1 MLPHL
6 YIMVMLSVVLART
19 RAWKLAPPSA
29 VTLRGLSRVNG
40 GAPQS
45 SFRMLSDM
53 VRDSM
58 GDGMQSKE
66 ETLDPA
72 HKWTSYKLSNT
83 DAKELDKALGID
95 DKVRSAIKL
104 GNQSR
109 RREEKKDTFG
119 KIKGVDLGEQQTMI
133 RGFLQVNPA
142 ICSGCGTP
150 FQSKSP
156 ERPGQQ
162 CSVKR
167 MGRCCF
173 PSRKGY
179 SYLFLITVNVCPL
192 WCRLLAKGD
201 VLGAPCTGGP
211 NASNS
216 RGREGPEDGRYAFG

>member
-1 MLPHL
+1 MGHSKSGCSRPCMLPHL
-6 YIMVMLSVVLART
+6 YMMVMLSVVLART
-19 RAWKLAPPSA
+19 RAWKLARPSA

-45 SFRMLSDM
+45 SFRLLSDM
-53 VRDSM
+53 ARDSM

-109 RREEKKDTFG
+109 RSEEKKDTFG

-167 MGRCCF
+167 MGRCCL
-173 PSRKGY
+173 PSRKVIVIY
-179 SYLFLITVNVCPL
+179 F
-192 WCRLLAKGD
+192 
-201 VLGAPCTGGP
+201 
-211 NASNS
+211 
-216 RGREGPEDGRYAFG
+216 